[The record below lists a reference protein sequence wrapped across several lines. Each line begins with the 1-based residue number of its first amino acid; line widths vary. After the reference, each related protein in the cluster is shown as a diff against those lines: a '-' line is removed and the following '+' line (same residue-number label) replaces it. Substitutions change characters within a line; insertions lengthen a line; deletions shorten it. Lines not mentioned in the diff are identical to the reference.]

1 MSQPLYVFDMDDT
14 LIDGD
19 CAMIWNEFLVDKG
32 IATDPEFLNQDRY
45 LMSLYARGEMDME
58 DYLDYV
64 MQPLATLPV
73 EQVHALV
80 DECVDS
86 RIMPRLFNEA
96 RDLIADLHAAHT
108 TMLIISA
115 SVSFLVEAVA
125 QRVGIAHAL
134 GIDMA
139 VSNGHYSSEIVGV
152 PSYREGKVARLEEWL
167 LTHPQHLGEVHF
179 FTDSIN
185 DLPLC
190 QHADFAYL
198 VNPCQRLAAHAG
210 QPHWQ
215 VLSWGQA

>member
-19 CAMIWNEFLVDKG
+19 CAMIWNEFLVDQG
-32 IATDPEFLNQDRY
+32 IATDPDFLAQDRH

-64 MQPLATLPV
+64 MQPLFALPV

-80 DECVDS
+80 EACVDS
-86 RIMPRLFNEA
+86 RILPRLFPQA
-96 RDLIADLHAAHT
+96 KVLIEQLSADGIP
-108 TMLIISA
+108 MLIISA

-125 QRVGIAHAL
+125 RKIGVEHAL

-139 VSNGHYSSEIVGV
+139 VRDGRYTSEIVGV
-152 PSYREGKVARLEEWL
+152 PSYREGKVTRLENWL
-167 LTHPQHLGEVHF
+167 LTHPELVGELHF

-190 QHADFAYL
+190 LHADFAYL
-198 VNPCQRLAAHAG
+198 VNPCERLAQHAH

-215 VLSWGQA
+215 VLRWG

>member
-32 IATDPEFLNQDRY
+32 IATDPDFLAQDRY

-64 MQPLATLPV
+64 MQPLFALSV
-73 EQVHALV
+73 EQVHALIE
-80 DECVDS
+80 ECVDS
-86 RIMPRLFNEA
+86 RILPRLFPQA
-96 RDLIADLHAAHT
+96 KILIEQLTNDGI

-125 QRVGIAHAL
+125 RKIGVDHAL

-139 VSNGHYSSEIVGV
+139 VRDGRYTSEIVGV
-152 PSYREGKVARLEEWL
+152 PSYREGKVTRLETWL
-167 LTHPQHLGEVHF
+167 LTNPEHVGELHF

-190 QHADFAYL
+190 QHADYAYL
-198 VNPCQRLAAHAG
+198 VNPCDKLARHSRPAN
-210 QPHWQ
+210 WQ
-215 VLSWGQA
+215 VLNWG

>member
-64 MQPLATLPV
+64 MQPLAALPV

-80 DECVDS
+80 DECVDR
-86 RIMPRLFNEA
+86 RIMPRLFDEA
-96 RDLIADLHAAHT
+96 RNLIATLKAHNT

-125 QRVGIAHAL
+125 KQVGIPHAL

-167 LTHPQHLGEVHF
+167 LTHPQHLDEVHF

-215 VLSWGQA
+215 VLRWGQA

>member
-64 MQPLATLPV
+64 MQPLAALPV

-96 RDLIADLHAAHT
+96 RDL
-108 TMLIISA
+108 
-115 SVSFLVEAVA
+115 
-125 QRVGIAHAL
+125 
-134 GIDMA
+134 
-139 VSNGHYSSEIVGV
+139 
-152 PSYREGKVARLEEWL
+152 
-167 LTHPQHLGEVHF
+167 
-179 FTDSIN
+179 
-185 DLPLC
+185 
-190 QHADFAYL
+190 
-198 VNPCQRLAAHAG
+198 
-210 QPHWQ
+210 
-215 VLSWGQA
+215 

>member
-19 CAMIWNEFLVDKG
+19 CAMIWNEFLVDQG
-32 IATDPEFLNQDRY
+32 IATDTDFLAQDRH

-64 MQPLATLPV
+64 MQPLFALPV

-80 DECVDS
+80 ESCVDS
-86 RIMPRLFNEA
+86 RILPRLFPQA
-96 RDLIADLHAAHT
+96 KVLIEQLTNDGI

-125 QRVGIAHAL
+125 RKIGIEHAL

-139 VSNGHYSSEIVGV
+139 VRDGRYTSEIVGV
-152 PSYREGKVARLEEWL
+152 PSYREGKVTRLENWL
-167 LTHPQHLGEVHF
+167 LTHPELVGKLHF

-190 QHADFAYL
+190 LHADFAYL
-198 VNPCQRLAAHAG
+198 VNPCERLAQHAH

-215 VLSWGQA
+215 VLRWG